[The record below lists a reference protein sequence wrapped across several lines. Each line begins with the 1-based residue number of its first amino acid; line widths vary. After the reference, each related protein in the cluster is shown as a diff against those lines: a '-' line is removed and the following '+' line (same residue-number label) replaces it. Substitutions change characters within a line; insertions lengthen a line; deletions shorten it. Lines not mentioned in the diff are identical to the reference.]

1 MKKSAHPSDAQEN
14 DLLCR
19 VGRVVV
25 EDVRQLPHERPQVR
39 VGDRVSASAGESS
52 ECQRTAEDVVCV
64 MCVVSIV
71 LCVAGE
77 RGHVREKA
85 DRGRYPV
92 LDETDLRQAEQ
103 IVAIEQRRA
112 GEQRRTSFTC
122 VLRLM

>member
-39 VGDRVSASAGESS
+39 VGDRVSASTGESS

-64 MCVVSIV
+64 VSIV
-71 LCVAGE
+71 LCGWRGE
-77 RGHVREKA
+77 HVREKA
-85 DRGRYPV
+85 DRVRYQV

-103 IVAIEQRRA
+103 IVAIEQK
-112 GEQRRTSFTC
+112 TS
-122 VLRLM
+122 R